1 MTHRLYI
8 TDHAVVRYLERV
20 LNIDMDKIRED
31 IRDLASNTV
40 PITAPPDKAF
50 MHTGG
55 KAVVIIDECRV
66 VTVLG
71 VKELRKSKSWMG
83 APVMEAAE

>member
-20 LNIDMDKIRED
+20 LNLDVEKIRED
-31 IRDLASNTV
+31 IRALATNTV
-40 PITAPPDKAF
+40 PIAAPPDKAF

-71 VKELRKSKSWMG
+71 VRELRNSKDWMG
-83 APVMEAAE
+83 TPVMEAAE